1 MSFVNAHFVTY
12 VQDLGYGGMIA
23 AGAFSI
29 IGATAI
35 FGGLLLGHLSDIH
48 GRRRFLSIS
57 YQMRCLGFVLVLLSM
72 GISFLNIPSLG
83 IVALVVGVLFVGF
96 SWNSVISIT
105 AAYASD
111 AFGITRLGTIYGTM
125 FAVMPLGSGLGAYLG
140 GVLYDSRGSYDI
152 GIWTNIILLLLA
164 SWAIFSTREGKQT
177 EPNPVAV

>member
-12 VQDLGYGGMIA
+12 VQDLGYGEMMA

-29 IGATAI
+29 IGVTAI
-35 FGGLLLGHLSDIH
+35 SGGLLLGHLSDNP

-164 SWAIFSTREGKQT
+164 AWAIFSTQEGNQRER
-177 EPNPVAV
+177 NPVAV

>member
-1 MSFVNAHFVTY
+1 
-12 VQDLGYGGMIA
+12 
-23 AGAFSI
+23 
-29 IGATAI
+29 
-35 FGGLLLGHLSDIH
+35 
-48 GRRRFLSIS
+48 
-57 YQMRCLGFVLVLLSM
+57 M

-164 SWAIFSTREGKQT
+164 AWAIFSTHEGKQM
-177 EPNPVAV
+177 ERNPVAV

>member
-164 SWAIFSTREGKQT
+164 AWAIFSTQEGNQT
-177 EPNPVAV
+177 ERDPVAV